1 MPFIIPE
8 PGARLKRN
16 GNPIRPTGREVINQM
31 IQIGRI
37 LASVTLGAVLVG
49 AVLLGAGYGG
59 LWDRVRPESDGEQR
73 NRLAAPG
80 WPDRA
85 DPGQPVS
92 APDQPVSTV
101 AEPPAPQNPQTA
113 PPPLKAEAPPTHL
126 LSHLPLDTGWVSGIR
141 EQQVRLIQDEAT
153 WKAYWQQHTRPI
165 SPAPPAPAV
174 DFNQESILVVH
185 LGEKR
190 SGGYSVQV
198 EQVTE
203 AGGLVTATIR
213 QTAPGPG
220 DVVTAVMAQP
230 FAIVRLPALP
240 VGAPLEIDWR

>member
-1 MPFIIPE
+1 
-8 PGARLKRN
+8 
-16 GNPIRPTGREVINQM
+16 M

-37 LASVTLGAVLVG
+37 VGAVTLGAALVG
-49 AVLLGAGYGG
+49 VVLLGAGYGG
-59 LWDRVRPESDGEQR
+59 FWDRARPESDGAPS

-80 WPDRA
+80 WSGNTDPD
-85 DPGQPVS
+85 QPVS
-92 APDQPVSTV
+92 SPDEPVSTV
-101 AEPPAPQNPQTA
+101 AEPPTILYPVTA
-113 PPPLKAEAPPTHL
+113 PPPPQAEAPATNQL
-126 LSHLPLDTGWVSGIR
+126 THLPLASGALSGIR
-141 EQQVRLIQDEAT
+141 EQQLLLIQDEAA

-165 SPAPPAPAV
+165 SPAPPAPTV

-203 AGGLVTATIR
+203 TGGLVTVTIR
-213 QTAPGPG
+213 QTAPGPS
-220 DVVTAVMAQP
+220 DLVTAAMTQP

-240 VGAPLEIDWR
+240 AGAPLSINWH